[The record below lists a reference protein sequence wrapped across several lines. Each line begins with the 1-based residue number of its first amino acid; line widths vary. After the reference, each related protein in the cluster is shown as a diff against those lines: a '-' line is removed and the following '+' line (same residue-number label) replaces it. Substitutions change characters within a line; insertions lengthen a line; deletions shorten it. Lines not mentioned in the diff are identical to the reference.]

1 MPVDCFCRCANRS
14 KVFSPNEQR
23 EKSSRNR
30 KKFHVPTDNYDT
42 TRSMMVVKIYQR
54 MSHRNLVARKT
65 TFHSP
70 RATPFSFLPR
80 SKKNFSYRTMI
91 VKFFSENEG
100 QLATTENQLTSKR
113 QSICEREI
121 QSQFSTKNQR
131 LTSFHTSNLRAFR
144 RRVGKLA
151 TPSWDVKYLM
161 LAIYIYIYYIHERIL
176 SHQSKHSISH
186 FFPRRVLYNETA
198 IVGIHAI
205 RWPSSEKVDR
215 GRMAQNGSSTEARRT
230 KSFLADIIGFRSS
243 HIRSPVCV
251 NALRKIIARLQ

>member
-131 LTSFHTSNLRAFR
+131 LTSFHISNLRAFWR
-144 RRVGKLA
+144 R
-151 TPSWDVKYLM
+151 SWKTGNTFLGRKIPYARD
-161 LAIYIYIYYIHERIL
+161 IYIYIIFT
-176 SHQSKHSISH
+176 S
-186 FFPRRVLYNETA
+186 
-198 IVGIHAI
+198 
-205 RWPSSEKVDR
+205 
-215 GRMAQNGSSTEARRT
+215 GSSATNRSTRFPISFHDVFSTTRRRSLEYKRARNQMAEQRE
-230 KSFLADIIGFRSS
+230 SRSRKDGAKW
-243 HIRSPVCV
+243 IEYRS
-251 NALRKIIARLQ
+251 AKDKIVSRRYYRFSLVPYSLPRLCERAT

>member
-1 MPVDCFCRCANRS
+1 
-14 KVFSPNEQR
+14 
-23 EKSSRNR
+23 
-30 KKFHVPTDNYDT
+30 
-42 TRSMMVVKIYQR
+42 

-131 LTSFHTSNLRAFR
+131 LTSFHISNLRAFWR
-144 RRVGKLA
+144 R
-151 TPSWDVKYLM
+151 SWKTGNTFLGRKIPYARD
-161 LAIYIYIYYIHERIL
+161 IYIYIYYIHERIL

-198 IVGIHAI
+198 IVGIQAGTQLDGRVARKQI
-205 RWPSSEKVDR
+205 AEGWRKMDRVPKREGQNRFSPILSVFARPIFAPPSV
-215 GRMAQNGSSTEARRT
+215 
-230 KSFLADIIGFRSS
+230 
-243 HIRSPVCV
+243 
-251 NALRKIIARLQ
+251 